1 MFNTSTLQSLQNQSN
16 KALNLFQATIDSLTK
31 TNEKIIV
38 ERDKKVEELRI
49 IKNETR
55 ALNELEA
62 ANKKIVDKIQSF
74 LVE

>member
-1 MFNTSTLQSLQNQSN
+1 MFKTSTLQSLQNQSN

-31 TNEKIIV
+31 TNEQIIA
-38 ERDKKVEELRI
+38 ERDKKLEELRTI
-49 IKNETR
+49 NNETR

>member
-31 TNEKIIV
+31 TNEQIIA
-38 ERDKKVEELRI
+38 ERDKKLEELRI

-62 ANKKIVDKIQSF
+62 SNKKIVDKIQSF

>member
-31 TNEKIIV
+31 TNEKIIA
-38 ERDKKVEELRI
+38 ERDKKLEELRI

>member
-31 TNEKIIV
+31 TNEQIIV

>member
-1 MFNTSTLQSLQNQSN
+1 MFNTSKIQSLQNQST
-16 KALNLFQATIDSLTK
+16 KALNIFQSTIDSLTK
-31 TNEKIIV
+31 TNTEIAA
-38 ERDKKVEELRI
+38 ERDKKLEELRI